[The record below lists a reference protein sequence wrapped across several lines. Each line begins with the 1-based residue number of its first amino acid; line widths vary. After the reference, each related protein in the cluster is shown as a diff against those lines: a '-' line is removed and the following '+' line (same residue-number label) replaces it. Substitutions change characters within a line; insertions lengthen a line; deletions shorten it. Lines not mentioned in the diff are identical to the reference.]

1 VLKGDIR
8 ILTAE
13 DLAQVLDRHEQVLEV
28 PEWGGAIKLKAMSLT
43 QRDEMMAKVTDNK
56 RVDGQVDGAKMVR
69 YLCLYGVSEPK
80 LTEEIISTKSWTVI
94 DRIAQAVMRL
104 NGMDQGAALTT
115 SATFR
120 PESGTAVP
128 VPAGEGSGEN
138 RNGTP

>member
-1 VLKGDIR
+1 
-8 ILTAE
+8 
-13 DLAQVLDRHEQVLEV
+13 
-28 PEWGGAIKLKAMSLT
+28 
-43 QRDEMMAKVTDNK
+43 
-56 RVDGQVDGAKMVR
+56 MVR

-120 PESGTAVP
+120 QESGTAVP
-128 VPAGEGSGEN
+128 VPVGEGSGEN